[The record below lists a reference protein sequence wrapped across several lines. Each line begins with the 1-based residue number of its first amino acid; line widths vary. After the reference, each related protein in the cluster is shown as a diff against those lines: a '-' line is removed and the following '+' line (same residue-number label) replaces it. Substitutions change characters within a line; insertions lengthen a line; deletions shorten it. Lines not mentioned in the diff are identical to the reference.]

1 MKRIPIFSGFVEI
14 LSKKELKEINNYLQA
29 RFGAKLEGSAYL
41 KSTKGNIYMTTRNLG
56 DVDLKNLRISS
67 IGLYIGEMRKGEF
80 RLSIEGSQ
88 ILGPKAAK
96 GVIDIFEKDMK
107 RWMCGELINVEC
119 KEKGYIIVCYG
130 NDYLGSGR
138 VKDGVLLNYVPKT
151 RRVKEL
157 A

>member
-1 MKRIPIFSGFVEI
+1 MKRIPIFAGFVEI

-29 RFGAKLEGSAYL
+29 RFGAKLEGSAYV

-88 ILGPKAAK
+88 ILGPKAIKGIVEIQEVAK
-96 GVIDIFEKDMK
+96 WMKGESIPIGSSEVGYVIVKH
-107 RWMCGELINVEC
+107 
-119 KEKGYIIVCYG
+119 G
-130 NDYLGSGR
+130 NDFLGCGR
-138 VKDGVLLNYVPKT
+138 IKNGMLLNYVPKT
-151 RRVKEL
+151 RWINP
-157 A
+157 